1 MKILFLTPTRHET
14 DAAIKAIDEVF
25 TVSEH
30 LGLAYLAAVL
40 VKNGF
45 EVEVLD
51 ALAEGLD
58 LKGLE
63 IYLNRKHYDVICI
76 TTNTPDWKTV
86 IKNLEIVRKIYPKSY
101 IIVGGPHINAMTKI
115 NRVSELFEQS
125 GNFDIAVYGEGEVTL
140 LEIVQNIEKNR
151 AVYDLPG
158 TICRL
163 PDGTIK
169 QNASRDLI
177 KNIDTIPFPAL
188 DLFPLSKY
196 SRTPSSYKRIPVR
209 SVITTRGCPYSCI
222 FCDRGAF
229 GHSVR
234 KRSIE
239 NIMEEVD
246 QLVKKYGTKEIR
258 FWDDVFTMDENRV
271 LNLCLKLEKY
281 DLTWSCN
288 GRVNMITE
296 RMLKA
301 MKKAGCWEVDFGIES
316 GNDSILKSIHKQF
329 TVRQANEAISL
340 VKKYGMEVRAF
351 FILGFPGETQST
363 VEDTINFS
371 LNPKIDYAT
380 FYLPQAY
387 PGTELFEIAVKE
399 NALESDFSKYLI
411 TGSVP
416 SYINKEI
423 GLEKIQIMQK
433 TAYRKFYKRPG
444 YILRRIAAIRNW
456 EDIKRYRKALP
467 IFNMQ

>member
-1 MKILFLTPTRHET
+1 
-14 DAAIKAIDEVF
+14 
-25 TVSEH
+25 
-30 LGLAYLAAVL
+30 
-40 VKNGF
+40 
-45 EVEVLD
+45 
-51 ALAEGLD
+51 
-58 LKGLE
+58 
-63 IYLNRKHYDVICI
+63 
-76 TTNTPDWKTV
+76 
-86 IKNLEIVRKIYPKSY
+86 
-101 IIVGGPHINAMTKI
+101 
-115 NRVSELFEQS
+115 
-125 GNFDIAVYGEGEVTL
+125 
-140 LEIVQNIEKNR
+140 
-151 AVYDLPG
+151 
-158 TICRL
+158 
-163 PDGTIK
+163 
-169 QNASRDLI
+169 
-177 KNIDTIPFPAL
+177 
-188 DLFPLSKY
+188 
-196 SRTPSSYKRIPVR
+196 
-209 SVITTRGCPYSCI
+209 
-222 FCDRGAF
+222 
-229 GHSVR
+229 
-234 KRSIE
+234 
-239 NIMEEVD
+239 
-246 QLVKKYGTKEIR
+246 
-258 FWDDVFTMDENRV
+258 
-271 LNLCLKLEKY
+271 
-281 DLTWSCN
+281 
-288 GRVNMITE
+288 
-296 RMLKA
+296 
-301 MKKAGCWEVDFGIES
+301 VDFGIES